1 MQGNERWQ
9 EFGSLIVDAPL
20 TPDYITPLSSLSS
33 TEGEG
38 WLDSGCTLLGADR
51 RIARGESTG
60 RWTAQ
65 QLYATWD
72 HRALRLAWIGGNW
85 SGDGDLFLYL
95 DTGPGG
101 TNGTFTPYPVAVTGT
116 LVTLPPEIQ
125 ADALIWVQDASTAS
139 LLRWHGTDWT
149 VERQLAG
156 EQFRFN
162 GGRNGDQTDLY
173 LPFELLGLNAGGP
186 LGVLA
191 FAAEE
196 PAPDDWPACLG
207 HAAGGQSG
215 EQRTGQHPAVAC
227 SLREHHG
234 SPPRLRLDGSRR
246 RCVPQRHEWG
256 AAG

>member
-1 MQGNERWQ
+1 MGRALA
-9 EFGSLIVDAPL
+9 GGLPS
-20 TPDYITPLSSLSS
+20 SS
-33 TEGEG
+33 TPPG
-38 WLDSGCTLLGADR
+38 
-51 RIARGESTG
+51 ITG
-60 RWTAQ
+60 RCGWPGSGA
-65 QLYATWD
+65 
-72 HRALRLAWIGGNW
+72 NW

-139 LLRWHGTDWT
+139 LLRWHGTDWA

-156 EQFRFN
+156 EHFRSN

-196 PAPDDWPACLG
+196 PAPDTGLRVWATLPVVNPVNSERVNTRLSLAPSGSTMALR
-207 HAAGGQSG
+207 HAYGWTALDDGVCPNGTNG
-215 EQRTGQHPAVAC
+215 V
-227 SLREHHG
+227 LLDEHHNDAA
-234 SPPRLRLDGSRR
+234 LRYDR
-246 RCVPQRHEWG
+246 
-256 AAG
+256 